1 MTMEIRKTR
10 PEDVDAAAAIYEQA
24 KAYMKAQGVQQWQWG
39 YPDRETV
46 VSDVADGHGYVVTDG
61 EKVVGE
67 CYLTEAPEATSA
79 VIENGSWL
87 NDEPYV
93 SVHRTAVANDA
104 KGKGVGSWFFA
115 EAERYA
121 RERGYRNLRVDTHPD
136 NHSMQRLIEK
146 NGFTACGRIYIPR
159 ENNGPRIAYQKVLE
173 D

>member
-1 MTMEIRKTR
+1 MTIRKTEEKDTAAVLAVY
-10 PEDVDAAAAIYEQA
+10 EDARQYFFHNGIP
-24 KAYMKAQGVQQWQWG
+24 QWQNGTPNLETLQEDMRRG
-39 YPDRETV
+39 Y
-46 VSDVADGHGYVVTDG
+46 SYVL
-61 EKVVGE
+61 E
-67 CYLTEAPEATSA
+67 
-79 VIENGSWL
+79 ENGRIIGTACIIEESDPDYLSISGGAWL

-121 RERGYRNLRVDTHPD
+121 RARGYRNLRVDTHPD

-159 ENNGPRIAYQKVLE
+159 ENNGPRIAYQKVLG